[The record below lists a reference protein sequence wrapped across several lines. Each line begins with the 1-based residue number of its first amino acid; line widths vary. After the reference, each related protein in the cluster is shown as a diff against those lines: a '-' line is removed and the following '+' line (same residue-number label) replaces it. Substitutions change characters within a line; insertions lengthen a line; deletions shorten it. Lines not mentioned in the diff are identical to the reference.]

1 MIGISSIIAG
11 AAKPIADVIGKFVTR
26 KEDQMLA
33 MAEIEKIQN
42 DVTKKILDNNNNTL
56 LAQKEV
62 VLSETQGHPLQRN
75 WRPTLMWVIIAI
87 IANNYLIAP
96 FVNNILGLFTSS
108 ITLPVLELPDK
119 LFNLMSIGLGG
130 YVVGRSAEKILPQ
143 IKNKEDNK
151 YIN

>member
-42 DVTKKILDNNNNTL
+42 DVTKKILDNNNNIL
-56 LAQKEV
+56 LAQKDI
-62 VLSETQGHPLQRN
+62 VLSETQGHPFQRN
-75 WRPTLMWVIIAI
+75 WRPALMWIIIFI

-130 YVVGRSAEKILPQ
+130 YVIGRSAEKIVPQ
-143 IKNKEDNK
+143 FKNNEDKK